1 MYGLV
6 FLDDLD
12 GKDNMVVGKEQ
23 LITLN
28 GKPFESIVW
37 LMPSV
42 QLTQNKVLIMTDIH
56 YPAPMLIIEK
66 NTPETSYLLFT
77 KGRIN

>member
-42 QLTQNKVLIMTDIH
+42 QLTQNKVLIMTDIQH
-56 YPAPMLIIEK
+56 LH
-66 NTPETSYLLFT
+66 
-77 KGRIN
+77 